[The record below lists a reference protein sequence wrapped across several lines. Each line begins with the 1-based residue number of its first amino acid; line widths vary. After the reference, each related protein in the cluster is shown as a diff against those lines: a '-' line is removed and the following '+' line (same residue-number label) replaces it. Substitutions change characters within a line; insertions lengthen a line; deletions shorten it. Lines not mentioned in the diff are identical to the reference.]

1 MRFTFSSKE
10 KTIFP
15 TSVWNRPP
23 FNCGCTCSIQETGS
37 ISVHA
42 WRLCALIL
50 AFEHF
55 SHHSRS
61 GRLSTSLILQFA
73 GWNSRPCLSRPPPNN
88 GKPLSTSY
96 WPTTWLIKTALES
109 RCQLTLKPI
118 KPQVCHLG
126 CESDVWLRE
135 QRHNFSLSWGRGCIL
150 AMVNATSS
158 ISTRHWDQALVN
170 SYTCLHG
177 SNALCY
183 MTFYIYNWEF
193 LHVCCGWS
201 TAASFFFFFK

>member
-1 MRFTFSSKE
+1 MPFTFSSKE

-177 SNALCY
+177 SNALRY
-183 MTFYIYNWEF
+183 MT
-193 LHVCCGWS
+193 LDL
-201 TAASFFFFFK
+201 